1 MVISKGSYVYGE
13 VKNVFPYSVQ
23 KQYLSVRGHKLPLFM
38 GGSIRPRMEICETS
52 SLPIGMVQRFHS
64 RNLYIKRNLREPKN
78 VLLLSVEK
86 PHLPMPGLQTTP
98 FHEWQYGAENGN
110 MRNFGPTSPHGTA
123 FAPKQWLYQKEAIGM
138 ESS

>member
-1 MVISKGSYVYGE
+1 
-13 VKNVFPYSVQ
+13 
-23 KQYLSVRGHKLPLFM
+23 
-38 GGSIRPRMEICETS
+38 
-52 SLPIGMVQRFHS
+52 MVQRFHS